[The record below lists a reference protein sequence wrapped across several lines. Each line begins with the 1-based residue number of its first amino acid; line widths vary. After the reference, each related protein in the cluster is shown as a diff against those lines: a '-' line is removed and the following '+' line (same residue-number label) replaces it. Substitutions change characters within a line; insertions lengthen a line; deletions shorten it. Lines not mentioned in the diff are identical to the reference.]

1 MYQYI
6 IECPD
11 LDPSEYAELC
21 SRLDKSSYVA
31 QRQIEDQYQA
41 AVFCDDEPDEAKIR
55 KAYQIP
61 HQCHL
66 RRM

>member
-11 LDPSEYAELC
+11 LDPEDFAELC
-21 SRLDKSSYVA
+21 NRIDESSYVG
-31 QRQIEDQYQA
+31 QRRIKNQYQTT
-41 AVFCDDEPDEAKIR
+41 VFCDDEPDEAKIR